1 MRNVAIIVLSAVLAA
16 AIVFGILLYGR
27 YLDTKDA
34 LLVSEKNVSELG
46 KKVTQLDRENFA
58 LHDQIRKNA
67 EPLEKLNS
75 TKERISELEEKLRTV
90 KKHYEEAKKTNEEM
104 ATDLEERLQASRS
117 HIRYLEEETARQE
130 NEIQGLHHELLAL
143 RGEKTTVE
151 TKMGQMKSF
160 YEALISEH
168 PKKLESAQGR
178 IAELKETIS
187 TLKRAIEKQKMSKNA
202 MVTDLEE
209 RLQAS
214 QSLTR
219 SLEQEIAKQQAE
231 SEKAHRQL
239 LNLKGEKA
247 LVEGKMGRLKSTYEA
262 LISDLKQQI
271 ENQEVSIK
279 SFQEKI
285 SVTFV
290 DRILFESGK
299 ATISLE
305 GKRILKK
312 VGEILKSAQG
322 RQIRVVGHTDNIP
335 ILAEYRYKFP
345 SNWELSAARA
355 AAVVRDFQKRFGL
368 DPKNMEAVG
377 RSLYEPIASNVTDE
391 GRAQNRRVEIIIA
404 PKIE

>member
-1 MRNVAIIVLSAVLAA
+1 MRNIAIIVLSAVLAA
-16 AIVFGILLYGR
+16 AIVFGLLLYGG
-27 YLDTKDA
+27 YLHTKDA
-34 LLVSEKNVSELG
+34 LLVSEKNLSELD
-46 KKVTQLDRENFA
+46 KKVTQLDLENFA
-58 LHDQIRKNA
+58 LHDQTRKNA
-67 EPLEKLNS
+67 ERLKELNN
-75 TKERISELEEKLRTV
+75 TRERIFELEEKLRTV
-90 KKHYEEAKKTNEEM
+90 QRHYEEAKKTKVEM
-104 ATDLEERLQASRS
+104 VTDLEQRLQGSQS
-117 HIRYLEEETARQE
+117 HIRYLEEETAREE
-130 NEIQGLHHELLAL
+130 NEIQGVHHELLAL

-151 TKMGQMKSF
+151 TEMGQMKSF
-160 YEALISEH
+160 YETLISEH
-168 PKKLESAQGR
+168 LKKLENAQGR
-178 IAELKETIS
+178 ISELEETIS
-187 TLKRAIEKQKMSKNA
+187 TLKRAIEEQKMSKDA

-214 QSLTR
+214 QSRTR
-219 SLEQEIAKQQAE
+219 SLEQEIAKEQAE

-239 LNLKGEKA
+239 LNVEGEKA
-247 LVEGKMGRLKSTYEA
+247 LVEGKMGQLKSTYEA

-279 SFQEKI
+279 SFEEKI

-305 GKRILKK
+305 GRRILKK
-312 VGEILKSAQG
+312 VGEIFKSAQG

-335 ILAEYRYKFP
+335 ILAEYQHKFP

-355 AAVVRDFQKRFGL
+355 TAVVRDFQKRIGL
-368 DPKNMEAVG
+368 DPRNMEAVG

-404 PKIE
+404 PNIE